1 LTELSRDVLECV
13 RHAQRR
19 VVINAL
25 AGSRE
30 ERLEW
35 SMSPLF
41 PKFVRIL
48 L

>member
-19 VVINAL
+19 IRINAFP
-25 AGSRE
+25 GNSK
-30 ERLEW
+30 ERFEW
-35 SMSPLF
+35 SMSPFF

>member
-1 LTELSRDVLECV
+1 LTELSRDVLKCV

-19 VVINAL
+19 VRINAF
-25 AGSRE
+25 AGSSE
-30 ERLEW
+30 ERFER
-35 SMSPLF
+35 SMSPFF